1 MKSFE
6 TPSMN
11 PEIDI
16 VRANIALEKKE
27 APKITL
33 TTKERGKKK
42 SIQHAQTVQL
52 EVISEKKVD
61 DAVEKLAIMKLIQSS
76 EKAHLSNN
84 AAK

>member
-61 DAVEKLAIMKLIQSS
+61 DAVEKLAIMKLVQSS
-76 EKAHLSNN
+76 EKAH
-84 AAK
+84 

>member
-33 TTKERGKKK
+33 ITKERGKKK

-61 DAVEKLAIMKLIQSS
+61 DAVEKLAIMKLVQSS
-76 EKAHLSNN
+76 EKAH
-84 AAK
+84 